1 MLTELYITKHRA
13 IQSLLNEISVLIQN
27 GIESSADKLS
37 DSINRMTGVI
47 KMHLASEDKH
57 LYPLLLKSSDAKIRA
72 ITKNYMEEM
81 GDLAKIYTDFA
92 ENYNTASKI
101 LSNKAGFETTFAK
114 VKHALNYRINREEKE
129 LYLFI
134 DKV

>member
-92 ENYNTASKI
+92 ENYNTA
-101 LSNKAGFETTFAK
+101 
-114 VKHALNYRINREEKE
+114 
-129 LYLFI
+129 
-134 DKV
+134 

>member
-13 IQSLLNEISVLIQN
+13 IQSLLNEISVLVQN
-27 GIESSADKLS
+27 GIESSADKIS

-92 ENYNTASKI
+92 ESYNTASKI
-101 LSNKAGFETTFAK
+101 LSNKTGFETTFSK

-134 DKV
+134 DKA